1 MRPSVSLVRDPVD
14 GSSFVARTQGVPI
27 VLLSGATEDAA
38 TGALAPKNQK
48 SARRR
53 SFGSPSRFRFR
64 PPFALT
70 FGFRLRP
77 SGSASSYLRSVLGA
91 RGNLGVRRSRHK
103 RSGERKA
110 RNLDTPRTGRP
121 LSRGSILVRMR
132 PVSPN
137 QLEPGQGALAL
148 RPADAPGGWGET
160 VAPTRSD
167 RRQSDRMA
175 LAFLPASG
183 AVSTAEP
190 TTPTRYERSASTL
203 PHPNVRRKQGLGP
216 GRATERLLRF
226 FGSVVPGRPPPPS
239 DRLRHLWRS

>member
-1 MRPSVSLVRDPVD
+1 MDRRSW
-14 GSSFVARTQGVPI
+14 QGRRESRGETPP
-27 VLLSGATEDAA
+27 GACPNLRM
-38 TGALAPKNQK
+38 GALAPKNQK

-103 RSGERKA
+103 RSRERKA
-110 RNLDTPRTGRP
+110 RNLDTPRKGRP

-137 QLEPGQGALAL
+137 QFEPGQGALAL
-148 RPADAPGGWGET
+148 RPADAPGGWGKT

-167 RRQSDRMA
+167 RRQSERMA
-175 LAFLPASG
+175 LGRPCRRLG
-183 AVSTAEP
+183 
-190 TTPTRYERSASTL
+190 RSAPQS
-203 PHPNVRRKQGLGP
+203 
-216 GRATERLLRF
+216 
-226 FGSVVPGRPPPPS
+226 RPPQRDMS
-239 DRLRHLWRS
+239 DRRARCPTQTSGENKI